1 MSQFN
6 LVFHAYASV
15 AFAAGVPSIADQDG
29 SFSTT
34 ITDNAPGDITLNLN
48 TGFGI
53 GASECTVTF
62 SVVGAVAASQLTTFG
77 IVHTSGTEK
86 RITILRE
93 GAMGAV
99 SALAD
104 VDFEITIFKK
114 LIQ

>member
-1 MSQFN
+1 MSSAN
-6 LVFHAYASV
+6 LVLHAYASV

-29 SFSTT
+29 SFSSTV
-34 ITDNAPGDITLNLN
+34 TDNGTGDITLTLN
-48 TGFGI
+48 ASDGI
-53 GASECTVTF
+53 DASECTVAMN
-62 SVVGAVAASQLTTFG
+62 VVGAVAASQLTTFG
-77 IVHTSGTEK
+77 IVHTSDVAK

-114 LIQ
+114 LLI